1 VSLHVLA
8 PALEQHFGLSQL
20 KLHWAF
26 LRKYTMDG
34 RVEFPARLLIFSH
47 ARAPLCMPRAPLS
60 VVAIANTSRCCFKNN
75 NIFFIFFGRFHSQVH
90 RDSSAAT
97 VNLLLSDPSDFS
109 GAELYLLP
117 NEHKVTPLQSCI
129 DQRTKTFQACGPIR
143 SNNFSWLDMFPFSCV
158 LHYFLWCVCVFVMMM
173 IARRPTARRCLASDG
188 AQGADS
194 WSPKE
199 FKKKLPDALLR
210 RNYAVPYQQGQCCMH
225 LGKRLHGVLP
235 LTSGARY
242 TLILMYLP

>member
-1 VSLHVLA
+1 
-8 PALEQHFGLSQL
+8 
-20 KLHWAF
+20 
-26 LRKYTMDG
+26 
-34 RVEFPARLLIFSH
+34 
-47 ARAPLCMPRAPLS
+47 
-60 VVAIANTSRCCFKNN
+60 
-75 NIFFIFFGRFHSQVH
+75 
-90 RDSSAAT
+90 
-97 VNLLLSDPSDFS
+97 
-109 GAELYLLP
+109 
-117 NEHKVTPLQSCI
+117 
-129 DQRTKTFQACGPIR
+129 
-143 SNNFSWLDMFPFSCV
+143 MFPFSCV